1 MVLME
6 RIQIFKSKK
15 YIQYF
20 NFYTCLLLVF
30 CLPFWS
36 KILPP
41 LIIVWIFTWLL
52 EGDFKNRFK
61 LKDNIS
67 PFLLIIGFYVWHAIG
82 LFYTD
87 NFKSGFF
94 DLEVKMLIIVFPF
107 LFLGVNYLFIKKR
120 LIIFKTFVFGNLF
133 AALMCTSIATYNVYI
148 HFCGEGNSN
157 EAFNTFFFYTGLSYF
172 MHPSYF
178 AMYLI
183 FSLVIIEYLF
193 YNKLITNNL
202 LKAIYFSIALF
213 FVVFIYFLS
222 SRASI
227 IAFLAISVGLLIL
240 YFYKTKKILIKIIS
254 LIILIL
260 IGFIMINN
268 PRFTLMVKNDFS
280 KNNIETVKILNTNKE
295 SSDAK
300 TDESSNV
307 RLQIWKSAI
316 NISSKNILLGVG
328 TGDIKDALM
337 AEYIKCNNKDA
348 KKNNLNV
355 HNQFLETQMGQGI
368 IGFMLLTSLFFIA
381 ILRSYIDKNRLLF
394 LFIIIIG
401 INFLFESML
410 NTQAGV
416 IFFSFFFSFLIFTV
430 KKPVKGI

>member
-1 MVLME
+1 
-6 RIQIFKSKK
+6 
-15 YIQYF
+15 
-20 NFYTCLLLVF
+20 
-30 CLPFWS
+30 
-36 KILPP
+36 
-41 LIIVWIFTWLL
+41 
-52 EGDFKNRFK
+52 
-61 LKDNIS
+61 
-67 PFLLIIGFYVWHAIG
+67 
-82 LFYTD
+82 
-87 NFKSGFF
+87 
-94 DLEVKMLIIVFPF
+94 
-107 LFLGVNYLFIKKR
+107 
-120 LIIFKTFVFGNLF
+120 
-133 AALMCTSIATYNVYI
+133 
-148 HFCGEGNSN
+148 
-157 EAFNTFFFYTGLSYF
+157 
-172 MHPSYF
+172 
-178 AMYLI
+178 
-183 FSLVIIEYLF
+183 
-193 YNKLITNNL
+193 LITNNL

>member
-1 MVLME
+1 
-6 RIQIFKSKK
+6 
-15 YIQYF
+15 
-20 NFYTCLLLVF
+20 
-30 CLPFWS
+30 
-36 KILPP
+36 
-41 LIIVWIFTWLL
+41 
-52 EGDFKNRFK
+52 
-61 LKDNIS
+61 
-67 PFLLIIGFYVWHAIG
+67 
-82 LFYTD
+82 
-87 NFKSGFF
+87 
-94 DLEVKMLIIVFPF
+94 
-107 LFLGVNYLFIKKR
+107 
-120 LIIFKTFVFGNLF
+120 
-133 AALMCTSIATYNVYI
+133 
-148 HFCGEGNSN
+148 
-157 EAFNTFFFYTGLSYF
+157 
-172 MHPSYF
+172 
-178 AMYLI
+178 
-183 FSLVIIEYLF
+183 
-193 YNKLITNNL
+193 
-202 LKAIYFSIALF
+202 
-213 FVVFIYFLS
+213 
-222 SRASI
+222 
-227 IAFLAISVGLLIL
+227 
-240 YFYKTKKILIKIIS
+240 
-254 LIILIL
+254 
-260 IGFIMINN
+260 MINN